1 MKKNLA
7 ALHTQII
14 VCSHVTV
21 ASVLFSGTQLV
32 PHTNQHSLESRN
44 HNCTKYHFLYILGM
58 LDAEIAAWNVACE
71 IATDTAYKSMCWH
84 VSTVMTGI
92 ACIQKN
98 RIYNGNGIS
107 TSLQSSRIIML
118 TYAPPSWSRRRLL
131 ETQKAWYTFRHEQ
144 DARAKKIEPAC
155 KSMCSQMFHRHDR
168 CRVFQ
173 KAAYLTAS
181 ISVCH
186 FNRAELLLSD
196 ALDHHDLGAV
206 CIEGRPHM
214 YSAVQP
220 ATVLANCQLPIPK
233 QLSTS
238 VSSEGNSHHN
248 PFRPG
253 ETD

>member
-1 MKKNLA
+1 
-7 ALHTQII
+7 
-14 VCSHVTV
+14 
-21 ASVLFSGTQLV
+21 
-32 PHTNQHSLESRN
+32 
-44 HNCTKYHFLYILGM
+44 
-58 LDAEIAAWNVACE
+58 
-71 IATDTAYKSMCWH
+71 
-84 VSTVMTGI
+84 MTGI
-92 ACIQKN
+92 ACIQKTLYRTATASVRHFN
-98 RIYNGNGIS
+98 RAE
-107 TSLQSSRIIML
+107 SLCSHTLHHHDPGAGCSKHRKHDIHLDMSK
-118 TYAPPSWSRRRLL
+118 TL
-131 ETQKAWYTFRHEQ
+131 EQKN
-144 DARAKKIEPAC
+144 EPAC